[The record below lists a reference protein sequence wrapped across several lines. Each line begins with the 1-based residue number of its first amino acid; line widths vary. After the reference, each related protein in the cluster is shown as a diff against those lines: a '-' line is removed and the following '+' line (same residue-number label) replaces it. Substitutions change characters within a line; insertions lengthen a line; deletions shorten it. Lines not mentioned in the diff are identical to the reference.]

1 MDRIGNPASILLILS
16 ILSKTIFQEDI
27 SMPTGFPSL
36 VNRRGFLQISA
47 GMSLA
52 AVFGRAGFVG
62 AFQAQGESAL
72 KVHSKSP
79 LNAEPELQNLVREW
93 LTPVKQFYI
102 RSHGNHPQIEAGS
115 FRLKVEGLVEKPL
128 ELSLA
133 ELKER
138 FKEHSTPAT
147 LTCAGN
153 RREEFNKI
161 KPVGGVQ
168 WGPGAIANAE
178 WAGVRL
184 SDVLKAAGLKEDAK
198 HVWFEGLDEI
208 TEKGHTTPFGGSIPV
223 TKALADE
230 NTSPGALLA
239 FRMNGEPLSVDHGF
253 PLRSL
258 VPGYIGARSVK
269 WLGKITVSNRPSP
282 NHFVQEAYKLVT
294 EDKPLAWDEAGV
306 IYHYFINSAIAGP
319 APKGNGQPQKVR
331 GYALPEGDG
340 GHIAKVEVSA
350 NNGQTWT
357 VAKLRTQPKPYCWVI
372 WEADL
377 QIPAGSSK
385 IVVRAT
391 DSKGHSQPQHLSWNF
406 KGYMNNA
413 WHSLSIES

>member
-1 MDRIGNPASILLILS
+1 MHHP
-16 ILSKTIFQEDI
+16 F
-27 SMPTGFPSL
+27 PPSL
-36 VNRRGFLQISA
+36 DRRGFLQISA

-52 AVFGRAGFVG
+52 AVFGQAGFAN

-72 KVHSKSP
+72 KVLTASP
-79 LNAEPELQNLVREW
+79 RNAEPRIEDLVADW
-93 LTPVKQFYI
+93 LTPIKHFYI
-102 RSHGNHPQIEAGS
+102 RSHGPNPKIEAGS

-138 FKEHSTPAT
+138 FEEHSTTAT

-153 RREEFNKI
+153 RREEFGKI

-168 WGPGAIANAE
+168 WGPGAIGNAE
-178 WAGVRL
+178 WTGVRL
-184 SDVLKAAGLKEDAK
+184 SEVLKSAGLKEDAK
-198 HVWFEGLDEI
+198 HVWFEGLDQI
-208 TEKGHTTPFGGSIPV
+208 TEKNETTPFGGSIPM
-223 TKALADE
+223 TKALTDE
-230 NTSPGALLA
+230 NSVPGALLA
-239 FRMNGEPLSVDHGF
+239 FKMNGEPLSVDHGF
-253 PLRSL
+253 PLRSV

-269 WLGKITVSNRPSP
+269 WLGKITVSDRPSP

-306 IYHYFINSAIAGP
+306 IYNYGINSAIAGP
-319 APKGNGQPQKVR
+319 APKPNGQVQKIR

-340 GHIAKVEVSA
+340 GQVAKVEVSA

-357 VAKLRTQPKPYCWVI
+357 AAKLLSKPKPYCWAL
-372 WEADL
+372 WEAEL
-377 QIPAGSSK
+377 QIPAGSSR
-385 IVVRAT
+385 IVARAS
-391 DSKGHSQPQHLSWNF
+391 DSKGHTQPEKLSWNF

-413 WHSLSIES
+413 WHSVPIDSNG